1 MRGEEADALRS
12 HTGTCLFWDFVFHS
26 VFSAICI
33 LMTLSAVTADS
44 AGLWGH
50 NHCRVQ
56 VPSWCPIS
64 SQHRKP
70 WLLIPC
76 QQWALNSDR
85 KTCLKLCQASVLSS
99 VKLRTLITGPVCFL
113 SDQIFKIILLYS
125 FIWNLLYSISPLGH

>member
-56 VPSWCPIS
+56 G
-64 SQHRKP
+64 SQLMPYIKSA
-70 WLLIPC
+70 
-76 QQWALNSDR
+76 QEALAPDSMSAVGSE
-85 KTCLKLCQASVLSS
+85 L
-99 VKLRTLITGPVCFL
+99 
-113 SDQIFKIILLYS
+113 
-125 FIWNLLYSISPLGH
+125 